1 MTSSIE
7 PGTADGGL
15 NRPPPAH
22 ETHVH
27 NIIKVGGG
35 RGWNVLITFL
45 LVAGITAIGYQL
57 SLGPLADV
65 VSTGIAMFL
74 TTFVTYMFRAGILR
88 LPETQGEDDLEFTKS
103 TVRRIYDELTA
114 AIVNSSMP
122 RLILFAA
129 VQTAAFLLFRAAVA
143 FGLGL
148 MSSLWM
154 AIGVG
159 LIAGALVV
167 AQDQIW
173 AWVRASMLKKGV
185 AR

>member
-1 MTSSIE
+1 MSTD
-7 PGTADGGL
+7 AD
-15 NRPPPAH
+15 NDSRAAADPASP
-22 ETHVH
+22 TVHVH
-27 NIIKVGGG
+27 NAIRLDNG
-35 RGWNVLITFL
+35 RGWNVLVTFL
-45 LVAGITAIGYQL
+45 LVAGLTAIAYQL

-65 VSTGIAMFL
+65 VATGLAMF
-74 TTFVTYMFRAGILR
+74 TTTLVTFMFRAGILR
-88 LPETQGEDDLEFTKS
+88 LPETQGPDDLAFTKS
-103 TVRRIYDELTA
+103 TLRRIYDELTA

-129 VQTAAFLLFRAAVA
+129 VQTAAFLIFRAAVA

-148 MSSLWM
+148 LSSMWM

-173 AWVRASMLKKGV
+173 SWVRGSMVKRGN